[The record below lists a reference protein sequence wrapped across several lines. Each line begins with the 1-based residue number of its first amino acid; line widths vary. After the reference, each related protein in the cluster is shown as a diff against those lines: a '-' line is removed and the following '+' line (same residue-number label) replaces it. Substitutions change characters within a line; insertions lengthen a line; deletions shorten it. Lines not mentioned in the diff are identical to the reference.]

1 MQSSAPDRASTR
13 IGLGVGIGLGVPMLL
28 LLGVVVWL
36 IARRGKSEKPNST
49 ISKPGKE
56 RKSDPP
62 PEYAPP
68 AELSNSE
75 VRELE
80 TSITDADNRLRYSE
94 LSGSEALH
102 ELPEPNA

>member
-1 MQSSAPDRASTR
+1 
-13 IGLGVGIGLGVPMLL
+13 MLL

-36 IARRGKSEKPNST
+36 IARRGRSEKPNST
-49 ISKPGKE
+49 TSKPGGE

-68 AELSNSE
+68 AEMSNSE

-80 TSITDADNRLRYSE
+80 TSITNADDRLRYSE
-94 LSGSEALH
+94 LSGSEAFQ
-102 ELPEPNA
+102 ELPESNA